1 MTFSAT
7 VGLTFP
13 ESMSGSVSLGATDPE
28 LGEKAANGSPPN
40 FAFTLNIRIPRLLDF
55 LNGATH
61 QAEVH
66 SGGVRWDGIAKNGTP
81 IATGGALVMYR
92 NVTPDGR
99 HKQFD
104 STFSFQADNGDWYTV
119 TGQKHLSDDGGFD
132 PAVDL
137 STLFVRITKGGPPV
151 AAGITRVHVGEL
163 LDQIASLE
171 TIGAANTAESL
182 SARAAFLTFMNDQIH
197 QIYPSVPF
205 LFQLDPERYF
215 SPLEWRAL
223 SLCVA
228 AMLPAALPANGPT
241 IQDTVANLQNFV
253 RNADQEGLTQIRT
266 WLNVL
271 GLVAPIAEGHLPTL
285 REFVRNLLASEKV
298 TPGRTVAELLYR
310 MAVLPYFSHPKA
322 DALVGYK
329 RPTFTPKFNTTLGV
343 SAVPAPRA
351 YDVAIVG
358 AGVAGS
364 LLAQRLTQ
372 AGKSVLVLEAGPYL
386 AERDMTNDDLV
397 MTARLYKGSG
407 LRTVNDEPDAASS
420 DGAFPV
426 MQGGCVGGGGTIN
439 NAVCFQLPDAR
450 LASWQ
455 ALGFP
460 IATDALR
467 AAYVAVGKE
476 LRIKP
481 VSEATRFRNPA
492 GLFLKGLGPI
502 KIPTLEEPP
511 GPGLAECLVNV
522 EDCEGLGFCNSGCGS
537 ERKRNALQVYLP
549 QALASGACQVVANA
563 KVVEIKASGGAV
575 TGLGVQVGSQRFEVR
590 ANEYVLSA
598 GPIASSELL
607 LASTDTRAA
616 LDAARVPVGQRFC
629 ANVGAPLF
637 ARFNRVIHE
646 RPSFQISH
654 SFMPPQGFG
663 FIVETW
669 FLPPGTMSASVPG
682 FSETHFDRMLSYSK
696 LIIAAPL
703 VGTEARGSVRVEKG
717 KTHVRL
723 PVHPED
729 DLKRLKQGTATVAR
743 AILAANDPDFVEVIA
758 GTRTGFSIKSEGD
771 IDSFL
776 AAIKSPTDLR
786 LGTGHPQGGN
796 AMSTDKTIGVV
807 DGEFRVRG
815 FSNLRVCDSSV
826 FPEVAGV
833 NPQWTAMALAHCCG
847 KAMVA

>member
-7 VGLTFP
+7 VGLTFR
-13 ESMSGSVSLGATDPE
+13 ESMSGTVTLGVTDPA
-28 LGEKAANGSPPN
+28 LGEKTGNGAAPN
-40 FAFTLNIRIPRLLDF
+40 FAFTLEVRISRLLDF
-55 LNGATH
+55 LNAPTH
-61 QAEVH
+61 QAEVNG
-66 SGGVRWDGIAKNGTP
+66 GGVRWDGIAKDGTP
-81 IATGGALVMYR
+81 IATGGAVVMYR

-99 HKQFD
+99 KKQFD
-104 STFSFQADNGDWYTV
+104 FTFSFRADNGDWYTV
-119 TGQKHLSDDGGFD
+119 NGEKHLSDEGGFD

-151 AAGITRVHVGEL
+151 AAGITRVHVAEL
-163 LDQIASLE
+163 LDQVASLQ
-171 TIGAANTAESL
+171 TLAAASTAESL
-182 SARAAFLTFMNDQIH
+182 SARAAFLTFQNDQLH
-197 QIYPSVPF
+197 QVYPSVPF
-205 LFQLDPERYF
+205 LFQVDPGRYF

-228 AMLPAALPANGPT
+228 TMLPESLPAGGPT
-241 IQDTVANLQNFV
+241 IQDTVQNLQNFV
-253 RNADQEGLTQIRT
+253 RNADTEGLSQIRT
-266 WLNVL
+266 WLGVL

-285 REFVRNLLASEKV
+285 REFVRKLLASEQV
-298 TPGRTVAELLYR
+298 SPGRTVAELLYR

-322 DALVGYK
+322 DALVGY
-329 RPTFTPKFNTTLGV
+329 RRLAFTPKFNTTLGV

-364 LLAQRLTQ
+364 LLAQRLTR
-372 AGKSVLVLEAGPYL
+372 AGKSVLVLEAGPYV
-386 AERDMTNDDLV
+386 AERDMTSDDLV

-426 MQGGCVGGGGTIN
+426 MQGACVGGGGTIN

-460 IATDALR
+460 IATAELR
-467 AAYVAVGKE
+467 AAYLAVGQE

-492 GLFLKGLGPI
+492 GLLLKGFGPV
-502 KIPTLEEPP
+502 KIPKLEEPP

-549 QALASGACQVVANA
+549 EALASGACQVVANA
-563 KVVEIKASGGAV
+563 KVVEIKASRGAI

-590 ANEYVLSA
+590 ASEYVLSA

-607 LASTDTRAA
+607 LASPDTRAA
-616 LDAARVPVGQRFC
+616 LDALRVPVGQRFC

-682 FSETHFDRMLSYSK
+682 FSETHFDRMLAYSK

-703 VGTEARGSVRVEKG
+703 VGTEARGSVRVEQG

-723 PVHPED
+723 PIHPAD
-729 DLKRLKQGTATVAR
+729 DLARLKQGTATVAR
-743 AILAANDPDFVEVIA
+743 AILAGNDPDFIEVLA

-771 IDSFL
+771 VDAFL
-776 AAIKSPTDLR
+776 AAVKSPTDLR

-796 AMSTDKTIGVV
+796 AMSLDPAIGVV

-815 FSNLRVCDSSV
+815 FSNLRICDSSV

-833 NPQWTAMALAHCCG
+833 NPQWTAMALAHSC
-847 KAMVA
+847 AAMMVA